1 MMLVAGNNVW
11 LRKRAS
17 SPSPGMALVRV
28 LNTSVFFGLPIASV
42 ALLWA
47 NRLIPADLPARAGFE
62 AGCFVAAW
70 LAVALLACATRHAQP
85 LQGRLLMG
93 VLGLLASG
101 LPLVNYL
108 TTSQG
113 HLLVTLTQAP
123 ALAAVDLVLLASGA
137 IFLWRA
143 GRARPAAQRPLTNAQ
158 EKLA

>member
-108 TTSQG
+108 TTSHG